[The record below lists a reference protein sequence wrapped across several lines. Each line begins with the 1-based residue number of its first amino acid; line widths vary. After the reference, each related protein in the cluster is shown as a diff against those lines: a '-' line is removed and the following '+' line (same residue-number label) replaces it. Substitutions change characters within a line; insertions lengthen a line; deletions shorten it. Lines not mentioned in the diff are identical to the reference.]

1 MPIDRLASKAGDES
15 FRYFF
20 TDPEDYRRAMRRAA
34 YLEAVGCPTRAWRVR
49 LNLDGVPPTYA
60 PVGAGEESEVK
71 MPEPRREPGKRIYKK
86 RDRKLE
92 YQQRKLREA
101 MR

>member
-1 MPIDRLASKAGDES
+1 
-15 FRYFF
+15 
-20 TDPEDYRRAMRRAA
+20 
-34 YLEAVGCPTRAWRVR
+34 
-49 LNLDGVPPTYA
+49 
-60 PVGAGEESEVK
+60 VK